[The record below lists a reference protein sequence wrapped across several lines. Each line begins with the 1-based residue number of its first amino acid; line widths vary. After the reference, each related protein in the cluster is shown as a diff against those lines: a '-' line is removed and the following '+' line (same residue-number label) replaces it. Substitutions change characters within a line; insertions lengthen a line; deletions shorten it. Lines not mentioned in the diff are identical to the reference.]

1 MAGLYAIREEAAID
15 RTDFIYV
22 FAVNSQSEEENKNAA
37 FRIVYYLLSD
47 TDQESLTLSYGLGIP
62 LDKNVWAE
70 YVDYNADFEY
80 LTDVLEKQ

>member
-22 FAVNSQSEEENKNAA
+22 FAVNSQSEEEKKNAA

-80 LTDVLEKQ
+80 LTAVLEKQ